1 MPGTP
6 RKPRTNP
13 GPGRQQQQQRRRPRA
28 GARPAAPKAKP
39 AIPVPRWQ
47 RRLKLTRRALAL
59 GVVVLALAVS
69 FISTFQIYV
78 RQQHEMA
85 VADQQI
91 RDSTAQIATLETEL
105 ARWND
110 PAYVRAQARE
120 RLGWRCLAR
129 PDSAGRRQR
138 QPDRRR
144 RHPGLRP
151 ASGCR
156 RGRSDLVAAAE
167 RVVGHCGFTCPQDLR
182 SMNCYRR
189 MRECGR
195 A

>member
-6 RKPRTNP
+6 RKPRTSP
-13 GPGRQQQQQRRRPRA
+13 GPGRQQQRRRPRA

-120 RLGWRCLAR
+120 RLGWAMPGETGFRLVDDNGNPIGGGVTLESAQRPVAGEDDLTWWQRLNGSLATA
-129 PDSAGRRQR
+129 DSPVRRIAGR
-138 QPDRRR
+138 
-144 RHPGLRP
+144 
-151 ASGCR
+151 
-156 RGRSDLVAAAE
+156 
-167 RVVGHCGFTCPQDLR
+167 
-182 SMNCYRR
+182 
-189 MRECGR
+189 
-195 A
+195 